1 MARWILRVIYSTW
14 KNGTKHLFQAIWYW
28 APVSSVPSTLRASS
42 IEEPIYSYI
51 PETNRESYPTDEKG
65 VDVMAI
71 DNLPNELPRDASLA
85 FGEKFILGVLPD
97 LLIGNTPKIEKATIA
112 RKGSLMPSF
121 SYLEDYIKD

>member
-1 MARWILRVIYSTW
+1 MMKDTFRIKVIADLTCD
-14 KNGTKHLFQAIWYW
+14 I

-51 PETNRESYPTDEKG
+51 PETNWESYPTDEKG

-71 DNLPNELPRDASLA
+71 DNLPNELPRDASVA

-97 LLIGNTPKIEKATIA
+97 LLTGNTPKIEKATIA
-112 RKGSLMPSF
+112 REGALMPSF